1 MTFLRMSVAAGLLLP
16 AISAFAQEATT
27 LDPNLPTYRSMR
39 ETMLADGWKPDASY
53 GLKLAS
59 GKPAYRFP
67 EVVCGPQICA
77 GKWRKDGEERKISIL
92 RGDGKEEY
100 RVGAQ

>member
-1 MTFLRMSVAAGLLLP
+1 MTFRRISLAAALLCPCL
-16 AISAFAQEATT
+16 SAGAQEATT
-27 LDPNLPTYRSMR
+27 LDPNLPTYRSYR
-39 ETMLADGWKPDASY
+39 ETLLADGWRPDASY

-77 GKWRKDGEERKISIL
+77 GKWRKGADERKVSIL
-92 RGDGKEEY
+92 RGDGTEEY
-100 RVGAQ
+100 RVGPQ